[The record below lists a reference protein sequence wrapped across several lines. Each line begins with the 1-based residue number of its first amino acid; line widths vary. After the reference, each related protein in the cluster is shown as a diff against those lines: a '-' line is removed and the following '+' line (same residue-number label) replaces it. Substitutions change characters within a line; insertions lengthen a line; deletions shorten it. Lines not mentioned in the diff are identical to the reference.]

1 MAKDSKRERDGGTIN
16 TDLKKNKYTES
27 TEMICDIYLEKV
39 RTQTKRRTMR
49 RPSSLLAWARVE
61 RRLCRPLKCLTSCH
75 GTTV

>member
-1 MAKDSKRERDGGTIN
+1 
-16 TDLKKNKYTES
+16 
-27 TEMICDIYLEKV
+27 MICDIYLEKV